1 MLLIRN
7 TLSSEIVGT
16 KRKIN
21 PKSLQ
26 NLRPGQSP
34 GRTTLH
40 ESTKNRHGVSLT
52 DEGWSGVQE
61 AAKKYGYSVSEFL
74 EQIGRGNLAIL
85 ELEAIEAFQDALDL
99 AEAQTSIAE
108 ARLVGARPLED
119 VLSEI
124 GLED

>member
-21 PKSLQ
+21 PKSLK
-26 NLRPGQSP
+26 NLRPGESP

-40 ESTKNRHGVSLT
+40 DSAKNRHGVSLT

-99 AEAQTSIAE
+99 AEAQTAIAE
-108 ARLVGARPLED
+108 ARLVGARPLEN

-124 GLED
+124 GFED